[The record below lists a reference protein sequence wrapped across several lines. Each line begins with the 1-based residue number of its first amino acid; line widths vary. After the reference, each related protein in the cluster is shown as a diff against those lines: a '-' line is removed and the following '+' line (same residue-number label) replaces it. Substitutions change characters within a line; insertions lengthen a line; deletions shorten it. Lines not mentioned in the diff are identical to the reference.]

1 MSEKSKQPRR
11 RSGVVER
18 TYRVEEGLYLQAADL
33 ARSKGLTMRAL
44 IEKALRNLLAEE
56 AADRTERT
64 YLPEIDRVLQ
74 ERHKRMEASLR
85 SMIARSALEVL
96 RSQYIWLNF
105 VTEAGV
111 SPGKV
116 ETWREQG
123 WLYAV
128 KEFKRQPRSEQ
139 IDDDD

>member
-1 MSEKSKQPRR
+1 MEGPKKRR
-11 RSGVVER
+11 RVVPGTVER
-18 TYRVEEGLYLQAADL
+18 SFRLDEALYSRVVALAKRRRTHIKALVEEGLT
-33 ARSKGLTMRAL
+33 R
-44 IEKALRNLLAEE
+44 LLAEE
-56 AADRTERT
+56 VANHTDQA
-64 YLPEIDRVLQ
+64 LAPEIDRVLQ

-123 WLYAV
+123 WHYAV
-128 KEFKRQPRSEQ
+128 KEFKRQPRSDQ
-139 IDDDD
+139 IDDD

>member
-1 MSEKSKQPRR
+1 M
-11 RSGVVER
+11 
-18 TYRVEEGLYLQAADL
+18 
-33 ARSKGLTMRAL
+33 
-44 IEKALRNLLAEE
+44 EKALRNLLAEE

-64 YLPEIDRVLQ
+64 YLPEIERVLQ

-123 WLYAV
+123 WHYAV
-128 KEFKRQPRSEQ
+128 KEFKRQPRSDQ
-139 IDDDD
+139 IDDD